1 MMQEHPFFSSPQVF
15 FGKAIEEEED
25 EDDYIDLWISSLQK
39 GTKKLEGKTGLFI
52 FWTEVSATDSLQ
64 NFSQDLD

>member
-15 FGKAIEEEED
+15 FGKTIEEED
-25 EDDYIDLWISSLQK
+25 EIDDYLDLWISSLQK
-39 GTKKLEGKTGLFI
+39 GTKNLEGKTGLFI
-52 FWTEVSATDSLQ
+52 FWEEVSSADSLQ